1 MNEGTAFFP
10 ELCARVECDHG
21 AHCMAGVCVCPDE
34 CPESSGEPVCGSDAK
49 TYPSECE
56 LQKAACGRD
65 PKLPVL
71 HVIFYGDCSER
82 FAVAALSKIL
92 LSFPFSITNHAR
104 PSKDSKRDFPFRI
117 NVARYRARP

>member
-1 MNEGTAFFP
+1 
-10 ELCARVECDHG
+10 
-21 AHCMAGVCVCPDE
+21 MAGLCVCPDE
-34 CPESSGEPVCGSDAK
+34 CPESGGEPVCGSDAK

-71 HVIFYGDCSER
+71 HVIFYGDCGER

-92 LSFPFSITNHAR
+92 LFFSIFNREQRSDLEISRFLT
-104 PSKDSKRDFPFRI
+104 RI
-117 NVARYRARP
+117 NVDEPVTELVHETLNLPGNKLSNETNYLTTSCV

>member
-1 MNEGTAFFP
+1 MFS
-10 ELCARVECDHG
+10 ELCARIECDHG

-34 CPESSGEPVCGSDAK
+34 CPESTGEPVCGSDTK

-71 HVIFYGDCSER
+71 HVIFYGDCGER
-82 FAVAALSKIL
+82 YAVAALSKPPH
-92 LSFPFSITNHAR
+92 LSLHDLTALFPLFSFVNEIIVKINH
-104 PSKDSKRDFPFRI
+104 
-117 NVARYRARP
+117 

>member
-1 MNEGTAFFP
+1 
-10 ELCARVECDHG
+10 
-21 AHCMAGVCVCPDE
+21 MAGVCVCPDE
-34 CPESSGEPVCGSDAK
+34 CPESGGEPVCGSDAK

-71 HVIFYGDCSER
+71 HVIFYGDCGER

-92 LSFPFSITNHAR
+92 LSFLFFSSQFSIT
-104 PSKDSKRDFPFRI
+104 SKNSGNFAIFTRI
-117 NVARYRARP
+117 NVDEPVTELVHDIKPPRQQTL